1 MIRVLLPLPLRT
13 LARVDGEVELHVERP
28 VTQRS
33 VLDAL
38 EARYPALRGTIRTH
52 ETLERRAFV
61 RFFACEQDITH
72 ESPDAPLPDAVAT
85 GEEPFLVVGA
95 IAGGWG
101 PEPTVDQDVRGPAQ
115 GDAPEPAAAVKEP
128 FVSAAPA
135 AARPVA
141 AARVLWPGKASSPE
155 VPRSETVTLVCAVMF
170 AVALGI
176 ACGAWINTRLAS
188 AASGTHPAPARLL
201 PVTAETG
208 QTSPAPAAAAE
219 PRPDGISDAPP
230 AADEIATTPDSDV
243 PLNAE
248 APRTSPAGMMDR
260 ESVKKRDTGANAP
273 AAGGTRPPAR
283 FAGRPGG
290 VPEVGKKAA
299 ARQGRSVPCALY
311 ASEGSLNIR
320 NGGAATLVVGG
331 PGGAGRVSVTTPDWS
346 HISVFSEGRAGG
358 NGWLRY
364 SVRSVSRKPGV
375 YTVRVT
381 SPCGSQDIPVTV
393 GRP

>member
-52 ETLERRAFV
+52 ETHERRAFV

-72 ESPDAPLPDAVAT
+72 ESPDAPLPDVVAT
-85 GEEPFLVVGA
+85 GEEPLLVVGA

-101 PEPTVDQDVRGPAQ
+101 PEPKVTAD
-115 GDAPEPAAAVKEP
+115 
-128 FVSAAPA
+128 S
-135 AARPVA
+135 
-141 AARVLWPGKASSPE
+141 ARVLAPGKATSPGAS
-155 VPRSETVTLVCAVMF
+155 RSETVTLVCAVML

-188 AASGTHPAPARLL
+188 AASNTRPAPAMLL
-201 PVTAETG
+201 PVAAATG
-208 QTSPAPAAAAE
+208 QKTSATTAAAE
-219 PRPDGISDAPP
+219 PRPAEISDPSP
-230 AADEIATTPDSDV
+230 AAVEIAPTPDSDE
-243 PLNAE
+243 PPNAE
-248 APRTSPAGMMDR
+248 APGTNPAGMMDK
-260 ESVKKRDTGANAP
+260 ESVKKRDTGATAP
-273 AAGGTRPPAR
+273 AASVTSPSAR
-283 FAGRPGG
+283 IAGRPDEA
-290 VPEVGKKAA
+290 PEVEKKAA
-299 ARQGRSVPCALY
+299 ARQGRVVPCALY
-311 ASEGSLNIR
+311 ASAVSLNIR

-331 PGGAGRVSVTTPDWS
+331 PGEAGRVTVTTPDWS

-364 SVRSVSRKPGV
+364 SVRSVSTKPGV

-381 SPCGSQDIPVTV
+381 SPCGSQNIPVTV